1 MSENPVLPVGRID
14 LILDELNRQR
24 FANARAMQCK
34 VCWYVYD
41 PTIGCEEWDIEPGT
55 SFNDLPEHFTCPQCG
70 NDKSVFLP
78 CEKENRD

>member
-24 FANARAMQCK
+24 FANASAMQCK

-55 SFNDLPEHFTCPQCG
+55 SFNDLPKHFTCPQCG

-78 CEKENRD
+78 FEKENRN